1 MKFYI
6 ETFGCTSNFGNS
18 QEAARA
24 LQEMGHVPA
33 SLEEAEA
40 VIVNT
45 CAVTE
50 KTERKIL
57 HRLRL
62 LQGDRLVVAGCLSA
76 ALPGSIGEIS
86 YRGMVGPLNRDAA
99 AKIAG
104 LFPFSESG
112 GTGNDANKSI
122 SQKSA
127 NSPDDND
134 AEKDAGKD
142 TGVVTE
148 EDTGKDPGEDTGK
161 HPRNDLCGIINIA
174 EGCNGGCS
182 YCIVRR
188 ARGRLKSKSLQ
199 CIIDEARTLLDSG
212 AKEIQLAAQ
221 DTASY
226 GNDCELSLPA
236 LVRELCALP
245 GDFMLRLGMMNPDT
259 LQPVLAETI
268 EAMHSPKVY
277 RFLHIPLQSGS
288 NKILKSMGRRYSAQD
303 FAEIAGELR
312 SALPDISLNTD
323 AIVGFPGEEDADFL
337 QTMDLVRQVQPD
349 KVNITK
355 FSSRPGTPA
364 ARLYDMPDR
373 IKKDRSRVLTRLW
386 LQIAAKNNEC
396 MVGRTLRAL
405 VVECGRSGTMKARS
419 ESYLGIVVH
428 GNPALGSVIRVR
440 IAASNPYYLTGWADH
455 L

>member
-112 GTGNDANKSI
+112 GPANAANKSI

-127 NSPDDND
+127 NSPADND

-142 TGVVTE
+142 TGVVTG

-259 LQPVLAETI
+259 LQPVLAEAI